1 MEPLGLRVGRIN
13 LHMEAILGEQQDITS
28 AKETYVGF
36 MSMLKWGTI
45 AAAIATI
52 LIVLIIASR
61 AA

>member
-28 AKETYVGF
+28 AKETYAGF

-45 AAAIATI
+45 TTVIVTAIV
-52 LIVLIIASR
+52 VLIIASR
-61 AA
+61 A